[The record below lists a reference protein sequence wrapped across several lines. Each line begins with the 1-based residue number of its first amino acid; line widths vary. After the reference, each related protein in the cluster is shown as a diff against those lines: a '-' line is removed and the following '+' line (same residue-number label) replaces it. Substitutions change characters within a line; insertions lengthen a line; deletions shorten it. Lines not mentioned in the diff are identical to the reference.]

1 MLTQCENC
9 QSPVNGDVEFCEE
22 CGIPV
27 HSVKDEESFFICP
40 VCEAKNPPGE
50 KKCKYCCSLF

>member
-9 QSPVNGDVEFCEE
+9 QSPINGDVEFCDE

-27 HSVKDEESFFICP
+27 HSFREESFFICP
-40 VCEAKNPPGE
+40 FCEAKNPPGE
-50 KKCKYCCSLF
+50 KKCNYCCSLF